1 MGNVKRKVFVFLSMS
16 LIFLI
21 GIVFIFDPNNSFSK
35 LIKEDFS
42 FSSELYT
49 INLNS
54 TSTGVPDNIKS
65 IYSEDSLL
73 YKYVE
78 VLLNYKNDDGV
89 SLEVLDSDW
98 GNVDYQCGE
107 ATCEFFNVS
116 EYWEDIVKDDYWSF
130 TSYEYSENYSAKVP
144 VSVTYKGEVYNLDHY
159 ITNIS
164 SFLESDFC
172 KPYIKLNNQITL
184 HILSVKKNISI
195 KLKYFILLSL
205 HHYSHQKLS

>member
-73 YKYVE
+73 YKYVD
-78 VLLNYKNDDGV
+78 VLLNYRMMM
-89 SLEVLDSDW
+89 
-98 GNVDYQCGE
+98 
-107 ATCEFFNVS
+107 EF
-116 EYWEDIVKDDYWSF
+116 
-130 TSYEYSENYSAKVP
+130 
-144 VSVTYKGEVYNLDHY
+144 H
-159 ITNIS
+159 
-164 SFLESDFC
+164 
-172 KPYIKLNNQITL
+172 
-184 HILSVKKNISI
+184 
-195 KLKYFILLSL
+195 
-205 HHYSHQKLS
+205 